1 MKVNFFDKGSVI
13 KAFSELYGMNEGKLI
28 PLSYEAN
35 LEDDPTHYF
44 LEHYPIRL
52 DMIDI
57 SDIELHCKHIT
68 TSFDRWNPS
77 KNMDF

>member
-13 KAFSELYGMNEGKLI
+13 KAFSELYGMNEGELI

-44 LEHYPIRL
+44 LEHYPIQL
-52 DMIDI
+52 DMIDARLRM
-57 SDIELHCKHIT
+57 ELKYRYKMWI
-68 TSFDRWNPS
+68 
-77 KNMDF
+77 